1 MYHHKTA
8 QEVLQELSSDQT
20 RGLGREEAE
29 KRREQYGEN
38 RLQEKKKKSTFQRF
52 LDQFKDVMILIL
64 LLAAAV
70 SFFVACTEGEEFF
83 EPLLILLIVWLVRR
97 LRGQGVQND
106 AGQAQQTKEPTFKGP
121 VYTVDYEEV
130 DEDKP

>member
-52 LDQFKDVMILIL
+52 WD
-64 LLAAAV
+64 
-70 SFFVACTEGEEFF
+70 
-83 EPLLILLIVWLVRR
+83 
-97 LRGQGVQND
+97 
-106 AGQAQQTKEPTFKGP
+106 
-121 VYTVDYEEV
+121 
-130 DEDKP
+130 

>member
-20 RGLGREEAE
+20 RGLSREEAE

-70 SFFVACTEGEEFF
+70 SFFVAWTEGEEFF
-83 EPLLILLIVWLVRR
+83 EPLLILLIVVLNAAM
-97 LRGQGVQND
+97 GVMQENK
-106 AGQAQQTKEPTFKGP
+106 AEKALEALKGLSAP
-121 VYTVDYEEV
+121 H
-130 DEDKP
+130 PG